1 MFLVELY
8 NSTHSNGN
16 CGDNGDD
23 DDDNDEGNNNSSD
36 MIVKFLSAY
45 VILLYLE
52 FKTLAF

>member
-1 MFLVELY
+1 MFLAELY

-23 DDDNDEGNNNSSD
+23 DDEGNNNSSD

-52 FKTLAF
+52 FQTLAF